1 MIPIRDRR
9 PSYRF
14 SWVTVSLI
22 AVNVLVFLFG
32 LTLSS
37 QPTLIVDIR
46 AWKDHGVLPLD
57 YQKLEQPGVTEIR
70 ISPKRNFIFKYGA
83 VPGEIASL
91 TDFPPTVPFPILF
104 TLVTST
110 FLHGGFFHLLG
121 NMLFLWIFGD
131 NVEDAMGPVRF
142 FLFYFLAGIAGAML
156 QIVANSGSGTPMVG
170 ASGAIAGVMA
180 AYLLLYP
187 NSRIVTLVPI
197 FFFVTFIEIPAFI
210 MVGLWF
216 LFELIRAVGQPMG
229 QVARLA
235 HVGGFIAGALMT
247 PYFKKK
253 FIKVRFW
260 DYWFK

>member
-22 AVNVLVFLFG
+22 ALNVIVFI
-32 LTLSS
+32 LTLSLNT
-37 QPTLIVDIR
+37 QPNRTLNLTE
-46 AWKDHGVLPLD
+46 WKSHGVLPYNQD
-57 YQKLEQPGVTEIR
+57 IR
-70 ISPKRNFIFKYGA
+70 ATVVNVPAKTYFYFKFGA
-83 VPGEIASL
+83 VPGEVASL
-91 TDFPPTVPFPILF
+91 TDLPPTVPFPILF
-104 TLVTST
+104 TLITST
-110 FLHGGFFHLLG
+110 FLHGSFFHLLG

-131 NVEDAMGPVRF
+131 NVEDAMGPIRF
-142 FLFYFLAGIAGAML
+142 LLFYFLAGIAGAML

-197 FFFVTFIEIPAFI
+197 FFFITFIEIPAFI

-216 LFELIRAVGQPMG
+216 LFELLRAVGQPAG

-235 HVGGFIAGALMT
+235 HVGGFIAGVLMT
-247 PYFKKK
+247 PYFKKE
-253 FIKVRFW
+253 FIKIRLW
-260 DYWFK
+260 DYLFK